1 MTTEE
6 NTSGAQFQFSPNGE
20 SDWSDTQRKTDSYMR
35 FVFNITSYSNAI
47 KLPGSDPEWP
57 LVWPAN
63 MFPQDIAATKWSNIT
78 ALPEADNNSYN
89 YPVYNVD
96 HASTEGLGLFLLE
109 IPDKAEA
116 MTISITAQ
124 PANAL
129 ASGNNMEWLAD
140 FCIYRDGA
148 TEGVISTVS
157 LGNTAFNPTGQTT
170 SFCKL
175 SLAKLTD
182 GTLTAQAGDRI
193 AFAVYPNTTS
203 AVSPKQTDWQVSC
216 IKFDVLDE
224 AIIDVDSDLI
234 AHWVYTEDVAATGT
248 WTDSSG
254 NNRDLT
260 LEDNAFV
267 DSNGLNL
274 DGANDQAVTS
284 ATMGISGSSARTVS
298 FWINPA
304 NLENDS
310 YYGMSLIS
318 MGQWAS
324 TKLFHV
330 GIIGTNNA
338 DSIPASIIRLTNYG
352 GRIYS
357 TTSLEEENWCFVTA
371 SYDGTTGYVYING
384 VMEGSDSITMS
395 TDDSVVRIS
404 QSFFNNS
411 AIWSWKRFNG
421 CMDDIRVYD
430 RCLTDNEIAYLYE
443 QGRGQA

>member
-78 ALPEADNNSYN
+78 ALPEADNSSYN
-89 YPVYNVD
+89 YPVFNVD

-109 IPDKAEA
+109 IPDKTEA
-116 MTISITAQ
+116 MIISITAQ

-140 FCIYRDGA
+140 FCIYRDGVA
-148 TEGVISTVS
+148 EGVISTVS

-170 SFCKL
+170 SSCKL

-216 IKFDVLDE
+216 IKFDVLEKEVIDYSSY
-224 AIIDVDSDLI
+224 ILHYDSIMSGDVDL
-234 AHWVYTEDVAATGT
+234 EGT
-248 WTDSSG
+248 WKNQVGNSYDAILEGNSYVIEGSG
-254 NNRDLT
+254 IY
-260 LEDNAFV
+260 F
-267 DSNGLNL
+267 
-274 DGANDQAVTS
+274 DGNSDRAYTTENI
-284 ATMGISGSSARTVS
+284 GISGNAPSTFAAWIYPETVS
-298 FWINPA
+298 
-304 NLENDS
+304 S
-310 YYGMSLIS
+310 SRYGISICHMGVFSSNTMRSIGLLSGGNSL
-318 MGQWAS
+318 GYDN
-324 TKLFHV
+324 
-330 GIIGTNNA
+330 GTLYLQTFNNA
-338 DSIPASIIRLTNYG
+338 FSTNTVIPT
-352 GRIYS
+352 
-357 TTSLEEENWCFVTA
+357 EEWTHIAVVCGET
-371 SYDGTTGYVYING
+371 YINFYVNGNLVHSEVG
-384 VMEGSDSITMS
+384 VMLNTSDSNLILSNYSS
-395 TDDSVVRIS
+395 TYSWN
-404 QSFFNNS
+404 SFQ
-411 AIWSWKRFNG
+411 G
-421 CMDDIRVYD
+421 YMDDIR
-430 RCLTDNEIAYLYE
+430 LIGTDISENDVKIIYNQKNLKNS
-443 QGRGQA
+443 